1 MRICFPTD
9 VLKGMESNV
18 YGHFGTA
25 PGFVIVDTET
35 SAVEEINNSDQHH
48 AHGMCQPIKALGGQ
62 KVDSIAVGGI
72 GMGALM
78 GLQNNGMK
86 VFRAVA
92 GTVRDNLELL
102 QNGKL
107 PEFSAQ
113 HTCAGHSGGGCSHHH

>member
-9 VLKGMESNV
+9 ALKGMDSNV

-25 PGFVIVDTET
+25 PGFVIVDTES

-48 AHGMCQPIKALGGQ
+48 AHGGCQPMKALGGQ

-78 GLQNNGMK
+78 GLQNNGMR

-107 PEFSAQ
+107 PEFTTQ
-113 HTCAGHSGGGCSHHH
+113 HTCGGHSGGGCAHHH